1 MTKIVAK
8 NSENEYPKVPT
19 GVHNARCIRVI
30 DLGTQRNDYQGQI
43 TWKRQALIIWELP
56 QQLSNDV
63 PMTISKFYTLSL
75 HEKSNLSMD
84 LVSWRGRPFTE
95 TEKKGFDITKLIG
108 ITCQLNVMHNE
119 KGKEKISSVMPLGK
133 DGKIEDQIL
142 PSISFSIDDF
152 QKGQRESF
160 NQLSEGIRKMIL
172 RSKELDGIDTS
183 DLGDEGNGN
192 DLGKVPFK

>member
-43 TWKRQALIIWELP
+43 TWKRQVLVIWELP

-192 DLGKVPFK
+192 DLGKVPF

>member
-19 GVHNARCIRVI
+19 GVHNARCIKVI

-192 DLGKVPFK
+192 DLGKVPF

>member
-108 ITCQLNVMHNE
+108 IPCQLNVMHNE

-160 NQLSEGIRKMIL
+160 NQLSEGSRKMIL

-192 DLGKVPFK
+192 DLGKVPF

>member
-192 DLGKVPFK
+192 DLGKVPF

>member
-192 DLGKVPFK
+192 DLGKDPF

>member
-56 QQLSNDV
+56 QQLCNDV

-108 ITCQLNVMHNE
+108 IPCQLNVMHNE

-192 DLGKVPFK
+192 DLGKVPF